1 MTETRAF
8 VAVGSNLGDTQ
19 ANVEFAVERLA
30 DVPRTQVLQVSP
42 WYRSRAIGPG
52 TQPDYLNGV
61 VELATSLAPL
71 ELLDALQAI
80 ENAAG
85 RVRAERWGPRTLDL
99 DLLLYDDAEMR
110 HERLSLPHPRLGER
124 NFVVF
129 PLFDLAP
136 ELMLPGGGRLQ
147 ALREALGGE
156 GLEQTAS
163 REAGRRAAS

>member
-1 MTETRAF
+1 VTEATAF

-19 ANVEFAVERLA
+19 RHADFALDRVA
-30 DVPRTQVLQVSP
+30 GIPRTRLLGTSP

-52 TQPDYLNGV
+52 AQSDYLNGV
-61 VELATSLAPL
+61 LQLATSLRPL

-85 RVRAERWGPRTLDL
+85 RVRAQRWGPRTLDL
-99 DLLLYDDAEMR
+99 DLLLYDDTVMR

-129 PLFDLAP
+129 PLYDLAP
-136 ELMLPGGGRLQ
+136 GLVLPGGERLE
-147 ALREALGGE
+147 ALRKALGTE
-156 GLEQTAS
+156 GLERAPS
-163 REAGRRAAS
+163 RETGCRAAS

>member
-1 MTETRAF
+1 MTEARAF

-19 ANVEFAVERLA
+19 ANAEFAVGRLA
-30 DVPRTQVLQVSP
+30 DVPRTRVLRLSP

-52 TQPDYLNGV
+52 TQSDYLNGV
-61 VELATSLAPL
+61 LQLATSLGPL

-99 DLLLYDDAEMR
+99 DLLLYDDTVMT

-129 PLFDLAP
+129 PLYDLAP
-136 ELMLPGGGRLQ
+136 GLVLPGGQRLE
-147 ALREALGGE
+147 ALRETLGTE
-156 GLEQTAS
+156 GLERAPC
-163 REAGRRAAS
+163 RETGSRAAS